1 MVKTLVITGI
11 SRGIGLETARIFLE
25 NGWQVIGTSTH
36 GVTPLKNKNLKSYS
50 LDLKNSQQINLF
62 AEKLPKIDVLINN
75 AAVLLE
81 NWNQE
86 KINMEQLKDTFA
98 VNVFG
103 TIELTEKCIPKL
115 NTDAQIINISSGWG
129 AFSSNDSAYQPHYK
143 MSKSCLNMYT
153 LLLTKRLPQN
163 TISSFDPGWVRT
175 NMGKNNAPKLPSE
188 AAQEIYN
195 LVNKKKKSGYFW
207 HEGTI
212 REW

>member
-1 MVKTLVITGI
+1 MDKTLVITGI
-11 SRGIGLETARIFLE
+11 SRGIGLETARIFLA
-25 NGWQVIGTSTH
+25 NGWHVIGTSTH
-36 GVTPLKNKNLKSYS
+36 GTTPLKNKNLKSYS
-50 LDLKNSQQINLF
+50 LDLKNSQQINQF
-62 AEKLPKIDVLINN
+62 AEKTPKIDVLINN

-81 NWNQE
+81 DWNQE
-86 KINMEQLKDTFA
+86 KINMDQLKETFS

-129 AFSSNDSAYQPHYK
+129 TFSSNDSAYQPHYK

-153 LLLTKRLPQN
+153 VLLTKRLPKN
-163 TISSFDPGWVRT
+163 IISSFDPGWVRSD
-175 NMGKNNAPKLPSE
+175 MGKDNAPKSPSE

-195 LVNKKKKSGYFW
+195 LVHKKKESGYFW
-207 HEGTI
+207 HAGTI

>member
-1 MVKTLVITGI
+1 MDKILVITGI
-11 SRGIGLETARIFLE
+11 SRGIGLETARIFLA
-25 NGWQVIGTSTH
+25 NGWHVIGTSTD
-36 GVTPLKNKNLKSYS
+36 GATPLKSKNLKNYK
-50 LDLKNSQQINLF
+50 LDLKNSQQIDHF

-81 NWNQE
+81 SWNQE
-86 KINMEQLKDTFA
+86 KINMEQLKETFA

-129 AFSSNDSAYQPHYK
+129 TFSSNDSPYQPHYK

-153 LLLTKRLPQN
+153 VLLTKRLPKN

-175 NMGKNNAPKLPSE
+175 DMGKSDAPKLSSE

-195 LVNKKKKSGYFW
+195 LVNKKKESGYFW

-212 REW
+212 RDW